1 MASAA
6 RPPCDE
12 AAIRSSVSV
21 QMESGCGL
29 WVVAATILGSSM
41 VFIDGTVVNVA
52 LPALQSSLHASLRDV
67 QWVVES
73 YALLLAA
80 LLLPAGSLGDL
91 YGRRKVFA
99 LGTVVFAAASAWC
112 GFAPDVK
119 HLIVAR
125 ALQGVGGALLI
136 PQSLALISVS
146 FPAEQ
151 RGRAIG
157 TWSGFTSITA
167 AIGPVLGGWLVQH
180 GSWRA
185 AFFINLPLAAIVV
198 ALTLWR
204 VPESR
209 SGAAQ
214 HVDWLGLVLTGAGLA
229 GVTYALIESAP
240 LAGIVGALLLLIFI
254 SWESRS
260 SSPML
265 PLELFR
271 SRNFTGSNL
280 LTLLLYTSLNGVFFF
295 FPINLIQVQGYS
307 ATEAGAALLPFVA
320 LMFLLSRWAGGLVS
334 RFGPKLP
341 LIVGPV
347 IAAIGFA
354 LFGFPGIG
362 GSYWTTYF
370 PAVVTLGVGMVI
382 TIAPLT
388 TTVMNSV
395 PQERAGVASGVN
407 NAASRV
413 AAVLAIAVFGLILRI
428 VFDRV
433 LETQLQV
440 LNVPAQTQQ
449 QIESQRS
456 RLAAIETHDPR
467 VRQAVKEAFI
477 SGYRSV
483 AWIGAGLAV
492 ASSLCAMALIGDSRQ
507 TNTSARVATDGL
519 KHSRADS

>member
-1 MASAA
+1 
-6 RPPCDE
+6 
-12 AAIRSSVSV
+12 
-21 QMESGCGL
+21 
-29 WVVAATILGSSM
+29 M

-52 LPALQSSLHASLRDV
+52 LPALQSSLNASLQDV

-80 LLLPAGSLGDL
+80 LLLPAGSLGDM
-91 YGRRKVFA
+91 YGRRKIFA
-99 LGTVVFAAASAWC
+99 IGTVVFAVASAWC
-112 GFAPDVK
+112 GLAPDIR
-119 HLIVAR
+119 HLVIAR
-125 ALQGVGGALLI
+125 ALQGIGGALLI

-146 FPAEQ
+146 FPAEE

-157 TWSGFTSITA
+157 TWSGFTAITA

-185 AFFINLPLAAIVV
+185 AFFINLPLAAVVV

-209 SGAAQ
+209 SGSAQ
-214 HVDWLGLVLTGAGLA
+214 RVDWLGLILTAIGL
-229 GVTYALIESAP
+229 GGITYALIQSAP
-240 LAGIVGALLLLIFI
+240 LVGVIGALLLLVFI
-254 SWESRS
+254 SCESRS
-260 SSPML
+260 SSPMM

-271 SRNFTGSNL
+271 SRNFTGANL
-280 LTLLLYTSLNGVFFF
+280 LTLLLYTSLNGVLFF

-307 ATEAGAALLPFVA
+307 ATAAGAALLPFVA
-320 LMFLLSRWAGGLVS
+320 LMFLLSRWAGGLVN

-354 LFGFPGIG
+354 LFGIPSIG

-370 PAVVTLGVGMVI
+370 PAVVTLGIGMVI

-407 NAASRV
+407 NAISRV
-413 AAVLAIAVFGLILRI
+413 AAVLAIALFGLILRV

-433 LETQLQV
+433 LDTRLQS
-440 LNVPAQTQQ
+440 LNVPAQTRQQ
-449 QIESQRS
+449 VESQRG
-456 RLAAIETHDPR
+456 RLAAIETSDPQAHR
-467 VRQAVKEAFI
+467 AVKEAFI

-483 AWIGAGLAV
+483 VWIGAGLAV
-492 ASSLCAMALIGDSRQ
+492 ASSLCAMALIGSSQQ
-507 TNTSARVATDGL
+507 TNMSARG
-519 KHSRADS
+519 RG